1 MKRTSYISFLLP
13 LLLAASCVEKENNND
28 FGSEAI
34 GFSPVTEAVKSV
46 SIDDD
51 ASLQS
56 TGFGVYAYYTGTNS
70 FISPNSTS
78 TLGTMLSNR
87 KISYSS
93 SAWTY
98 SPAQYWP
105 ENGRKVTFLAYA
117 PWTLW
122 NTSVTSNAETG
133 IPEIPYSA
141 STDLDSQNDLLWGV
155 GEDGYPL
162 KDVTKPE
169 DKTAHFHFRHAL
181 CRLHFD
187 IASFEDLT
195 AINDTYE
202 SNGSWTNSYSG
213 SYPSNGDTRYMT
225 SDASTKVLI
234 ESLSI
239 TGLFGTGTL
248 SLFNST
254 TDPQWSNKGGN
265 LTYTVNNS
273 NYLPSDIRYYSNDS
287 DLIDHWDD
295 LSGVGSSNKDLLG
308 GKFIYAIPRKADEG
322 TSMPSVTISIKYHV
336 ITKYTYTYQVYET
349 QWWWGQW
356 SSSYSEDR
364 ISRDN
369 DGSARTG
376 ISVTAENTFDI
387 QGNHDEAFNMEVKGK
402 YVTLTVEPKPWNLN
416 EDELSFSSGTIVVS
430 EGNRIYWQDATF
442 DLLSANNLYISTK
455 TAICTFKI
463 SNPAR
468 YLWSATLIPVT
479 GNASAFMF
487 VDADGNEIENPN
499 GVVGRDAT
507 LRIKTRKETTSVQN
521 KAVLRIFVKTTTG
534 SEIAYPLGYQGTTEY
549 NIIQD
554 AS

>member
-1 MKRTSYISFLLP
+1 MKRILYILSIAILV
-13 LLLAASCVEKENNND
+13 AACVKEQDKNYI
-28 FGSEAI
+28 GSDAI
-34 GFSPVTEAVKSV
+34 GFSPVADQTKTTV
-46 SIDDD
+46 SIDND
-51 ASLQS
+51 ADLQGS
-56 TGFGVYAYYTGTNS
+56 GFGVYAFYTGTNN
-70 FISPNSTS
+70 FVSPTASGTS
-78 TLGTMLSNR
+78 VMLSNEHV
-87 KISYSS
+87 SYSS

-98 SPAQYWP
+98 GHPQYWP

-122 NTSVTSNAETG
+122 NTSVSSNAETG
-133 IPEIPYSA
+133 IPEITYPA
-141 STDLDSQNDLLWGV
+141 STDLNSQKDLLWGV
-155 GEDGYPL
+155 GEDVYPL
-162 KDVTKPE
+162 KDMTKPE

-181 CRLHFD
+181 CRLHFN
-187 IASFEDLT
+187 IVSFEDLT
-195 AINDTYE
+195 AISNSFD
-202 SNGSWTNSYSG
+202 SNGSWTNSYG
-213 SYPSNGDTRYMT
+213 GNDPSNGDTRYMT

-234 ESLSI
+234 ESLTI

-248 SLFNST
+248 SLLNST
-254 TDPQWSNKGGN
+254 TDPQWSNEGGN
-265 LTYTVNNS
+265 LTYTINGSNN
-273 NYLPSDIRYYSNDS
+273 LPSDIRYYSNDS
-287 DLIDHWDD
+287 DLIYYWDD
-295 LSGVGSSNKDLLG
+295 LSGVGSSNKDMLG

-322 TSMPSVTISIKYHV
+322 TSMPAVTISIKYHV
-336 ITKYTYTYQVYET
+336 ITKYTYTYQVYT
-349 QWWWGQW
+349 SYWWGSGYW
-356 SSSYSEDR
+356 SSSYSENR

-369 DGSARTG
+369 DGTAKTG

-416 EDELSFSSGTIVVS
+416 EDELSFNSGTIVVS

-468 YLWSATLIPVT
+468 YLWSATLIPVA

-499 GVVGRDAT
+499 GAVGSDAV
-507 LRIKTRKETTSVQN
+507 LRIRARKETTTVQN
-521 KAVLRIFVKTTTG
+521 KAVLRIFVKTATG